1 MIGQKIR
8 SYRRKK
14 GLSLSELSKQVDI
27 SKSYLS
33 YIERNVKQ
41 NPSIEVLKKIAVV
54 MDITVEELIEESM
67 TGFYEEDQPLDEE
80 WVGLIQEAIREG
92 VSKEQFKD
100 FQEYIRYKNWAKQ
113 KRKNG
118 GMESE
123 Q

>member
-113 KRKNG
+113 KRENG